1 VLEVNPQSL
10 GNNLFVFGKFPHPCD
25 KGKAATN
32 TKAFFWKKKMGQ
44 SSHVMRIFYFNL
56 SYLDDGF

>member
-10 GNNLFVFGKFPHPCD
+10 GNGLFDFGKFPHPCY

-32 TKAFFWKKKMGQ
+32 TKAFFWKKKWPKVAMFEEQ
-44 SSHVMRIFYFNL
+44 SFNL
-56 SYLDDGF
+56 SYLDDRF